1 MSTEETAPPGV
12 PSEEPVE
19 RLIDFER
26 AVVITPMI
34 YPPRPRLVVDGV
46 TNIPVDVTLVP
57 LVYVSQPT
65 YWGIQ
70 VVASPGDRDGPR
82 PSQPIAA
89 IPYHVEL
96 DLAGVTGTDG
106 VEVIGA
112 TMTERL
118 DIPAEVPTEVPT
130 ETAQ

>member
-1 MSTEETAPPGV
+1 MSTEESSPATSAP
-12 PSEEPVE
+12 EEAVN

-26 AVVITPMI
+26 ADAITPMI
-34 YPPRPRLVVDGV
+34 YPPQPRLVVSGV
-46 TNIPVDVTLVP
+46 TNIPMEVQLVP
-57 LVYVSQPT
+57 LVYISQPQ

-70 VVASPGDRDGPR
+70 VVGCLGGGESGPH
-82 PSQPIAA
+82 PSHPIAA

-96 DLAGVTGTDG
+96 DLAGVTGTEG

-118 DIPAEVPTEVPT
+118 VVPTESS
-130 ETAQ
+130 E